1 MLFESTARQEYIRVT
16 RILKYPKMTEK
27 SIERD
32 QLLRLELEGMG
43 RLGEAL
49 AYLGDKPVF
58 VFGGIPGEEV
68 EVEII
73 RERRHYIAAEVVKVI
88 RPSPHR
94 QPPPCRYFGECTG
107 CQWQHVSYSHQL
119 QLKRQ
124 NVEDALQRV
133 GGLSDVPVSPTLPS
147 PREFGYRNHA
157 RFTVSREGGRLGY
170 IHRERRRFID
180 IERCMLMNDSI
191 NDVLSQLDGHCGETT
206 QVAVRSGARTDS
218 RLIQPSLKGED
229 VPLES
234 GQKTYMDSVLDVR
247 FRVGSPSFFQVNIEQ
262 LENIIG
268 LVKESL
274 GLSGS
279 EVLIDAY
286 AGVGTFAGLLA
297 PYASKVI
304 AIEESSASVEDAQY
318 NLRHFNNIEIHKG
331 KTEEVLQEITEP
343 VDAMIIDPPRA
354 GCETAALESIVRL
367 APQRLIYVSCDPATL
382 ARDLRILDGPFRIAS
397 VQPVDM
403 FPQTYHVEC
412 LATLNLRPGHPITL
426 ASASPRRR
434 QILREHGIP
443 FTLLPSESEEPS
455 AEGSPEE
462 YVQRVALHKAR
473 NVEDRVHQGL
483 VLAADTVVVD
493 GNRVMGKPQT
503 EPEAMKMLLDLRG
516 GAHEVVT
523 GVVVLDSSS
532 GESRSG
538 YLTSKVTMRHYS
550 DDEARAWVES
560 GQAMDKAGAYAIQ
573 DDVFSP
579 VASVEGCYLNVM
591 GLPMCLSTDL
601 LREMGA
607 DLNPPPEMGSCE
619 PCRLRGETP

>member
-1 MLFESTARQEYIRVT
+1 M
-16 RILKYPKMTEK
+16 
-27 SIERD
+27 
-32 QLLRLELEGMG
+32 
-43 RLGEAL
+43 
-49 AYLGDKPVF
+49 
-58 VFGGIPGEEV
+58 
-68 EVEII
+68 
-73 RERRHYIAAEVVKVI
+73 
-88 RPSPHR
+88 
-94 QPPPCRYFGECTG
+94 
-107 CQWQHVSYSHQL
+107 
-119 QLKRQ
+119 
-124 NVEDALQRV
+124 
-133 GGLSDVPVSPTLPS
+133 
-147 PREFGYRNHA
+147 
-157 RFTVSREGGRLGY
+157 
-170 IHRERRRFID
+170 
-180 IERCMLMNDSI
+180 
-191 NDVLSQLDGHCGETT
+191 
-206 QVAVRSGARTDS
+206 
-218 RLIQPSLKGED
+218 
-229 VPLES
+229 
-234 GQKTYMDSVLDVR
+234 
-247 FRVGSPSFFQVNIEQ
+247 
-262 LENIIG
+262 
-268 LVKESL
+268 
-274 GLSGS
+274 
-279 EVLIDAY
+279 
-286 AGVGTFAGLLA
+286 
-297 PYASKVI
+297 
-304 AIEESSASVEDAQY
+304 
-318 NLRHFNNIEIHKG
+318 
-331 KTEEVLQEITEP
+331 
-343 VDAMIIDPPRA
+343 
-354 GCETAALESIVRL
+354 ESIVRL